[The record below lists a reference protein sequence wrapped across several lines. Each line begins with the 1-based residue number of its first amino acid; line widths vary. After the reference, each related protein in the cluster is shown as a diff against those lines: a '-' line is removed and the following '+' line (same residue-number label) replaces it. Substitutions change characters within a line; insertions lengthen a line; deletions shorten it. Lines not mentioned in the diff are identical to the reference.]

1 MKKRRRPARPPQPV
15 KEEGA
20 IVKRGRGLTRVA
32 LVYPNTYKAGMSSLG
47 FQTVYQLAN
56 QDDRIACERVFLPD
70 APKKGRAQKGDDTIA
85 GLETGLALDQ
95 FDMILFSISFE
106 NDFLNLAR
114 MLRSAGLPLRSSHRT
129 PIHPLVAAGG
139 VACFLNPEPIAP
151 FMDLFLM
158 GEAECLLTPFFD
170 LFQQVT
176 RSAPQKTAKTVLLE
190 TIESKVEGTYVPARH
205 DPILYDSHTSPKS
218 CQPQHAIKGPTGKKS
233 LSYTSS
239 SGQAPRHRIPV
250 KYAEELSDTRTTT
263 AVMTSGTA
271 FKDTFLIEILK
282 GCPNGCRFC
291 TAGFIYRPPRVY
303 PTQTILSALD
313 EAAEK
318 TDRVGLV
325 SSAIL
330 DHPDINKICR
340 YGRQKGLTLSFSSLR
355 ADKLDDEVISGLA
368 ASHVKTATIAPEA
381 GSSRMRKIINKK
393 LNRDQILHAA
403 EALVNKGI
411 PSLRLYF
418 MIGLPFETRED
429 VQGIVNLTLDIKSVF
444 LETSRK
450 QKRIGT
456 ITLSIN
462 PFIPKPA
469 TPFQWCAMVAAPEL
483 KKRMEIIRQG
493 LKKESNVVLHFE
505 SLRQARTHAL
515 LSLGDRNAA
524 DLIELALDQGW
535 NRAMKSD
542 PEYCRQVIYTPKD
555 PNKTGHLPW
564 DILYHP
570 ISSDFL
576 RKELYRAQT
585 EKHSVSCPMK
595 PCKEC
600 GICMEFS

>member
-1 MKKRRRPARPPQPV
+1 
-15 KEEGA
+15 
-20 IVKRGRGLTRVA
+20 
-32 LVYPNTYKAGMSSLG
+32 MSSLG
-47 FQTVYQLAN
+47 FQAVYQLAN

-70 APKKGRAQKGDDTIA
+70 TRQKGRPNSGANKIA
-85 GLETGLALDQ
+85 GLETGLLLDQ

-114 MLRSAGLPLRSSHRT
+114 MLRAAGIPLRSSHRNH
-129 PIHPLVAAGG
+129 IHPLVAAGG

-151 FMDLFLM
+151 FMDLFLL

-170 LFQQVT
+170 LFQKVT
-176 RSAPQKTAKTVLLE
+176 GAATKKNAKVELLE
-190 TIESKVEGTYVPARH
+190 IIESKVKGTYVPARH
-205 DPILYDSHTSPKS
+205 DPILYTVHRTDESSTKI
-218 CQPQHAIKGPTGKKS
+218 QPHRIQKAPQENGS
-233 LSYTSS
+233 LSHINGSNQGAS
-239 SGQAPRHRIPV
+239 NRIPV
-250 KYAEELSDTRTTT
+250 QYVSDLSDTRTTT
-263 AVMTSGTA
+263 AVMTSNTA

-303 PTQTILSALD
+303 PTDTILSALD
-313 EAAEK
+313 EAAKK

-330 DHPDINKICR
+330 DHPDINNICR

-368 ASHVKTATIAPEA
+368 KSNVKTATIAPEA

-393 LNRDQILHAA
+393 MSRDQILHAA
-403 EALVNKGI
+403 RALVDKGI
-411 PSLRLYF
+411 LNIRLYF
-418 MIGLPFETRED
+418 MIGLPFETRQD
-429 VQGIVNLTLDIKSVF
+429 VQAIVDLTLDIKSVF

-450 QKRIGT
+450 KKKIGT

-469 TPFQWCAMVAAPEL
+469 TPFQWCAMMEIPEL
-483 KKRMEIIRQG
+483 KKRVDIIRQG
-493 LKKESNVVLHFE
+493 LKKEPNVVLHFE

-515 LSLGDRNAA
+515 LSLGDRKAA
-524 DLIELALDQGW
+524 DLIEQALDQGW

-542 PEYCRQVIYTPKD
+542 PEYCHQVIYAPK
-555 PNKTGHLPW
+555 NTQNTAHLPW
-564 DILYHP
+564 DVLYHP

-576 RKELYRAQT
+576 RKELHRAQA

-595 PCKEC
+595 PCTEC
-600 GICMEFS
+600 GICMPSVVR